1 MKTQKDIV
9 VPEEKIMP
17 EEKIQHMRIFGFN
30 DSMQVAKI
38 LMGSIHE
45 NLLRGDL
52 IFAYRS
58 TAMSN
63 KTSLYQV
70 VVVNE
75 LKYGEDGIIYPTPL
89 FSISM
94 INAGYTAYIPHMPV
108 DYLDEVLVD
117 LEEGKVDKKVID
129 SFKGI
134 VKNLKSKLKE
144 DKE

>member
-1 MKTQKDIV
+1 MKTKKDIV
-9 VPEEKIMP
+9 VPEEKTMP
-17 EEKIQHMRIFGFN
+17 EEKIQHMRIFGFD

-75 LKYGEDGIIYPTPL
+75 LKYGGDGIIYPTSL

-108 DYLDEVLVD
+108 DYLDEVIVD

-129 SFKGI
+129 SFKSI